1 MHFYSLAALCLSK
14 AVSIQISLLSLWKDV
29 TYNLKIRDIDA
40 ATAAKHALEER
51 QRAEARARKENETPW
66 ETRVS
71 FMGAV

>member
-1 MHFYSLAALCLSK
+1 M
-14 AVSIQISLLSLWKDV
+14 

-71 FMGAV
+71 FFQRVLMSHNL

>member
-1 MHFYSLAALCLSK
+1 MSVF
-14 AVSIQISLLSLWKDV
+14 SLWKDV

-71 FMGAV
+71 FFQRVLMSHNL